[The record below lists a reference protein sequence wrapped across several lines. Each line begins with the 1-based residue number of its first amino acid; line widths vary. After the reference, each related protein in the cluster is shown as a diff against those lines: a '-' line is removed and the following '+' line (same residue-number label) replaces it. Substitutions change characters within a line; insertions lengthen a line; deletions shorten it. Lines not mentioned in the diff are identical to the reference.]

1 LRLNAPQ
8 ITNNAFER
16 VTNKKNALKRKNS
29 VFFSESW
36 RLNAILYKFFFMGIT
51 AQQIHDELKKG
62 GVVVKMK
69 NE

>member
-1 LRLNAPQ
+1 VRLNALQ
-8 ITNNAFER
+8 ITNDAFER

-36 RLNAILYKFFFMGIT
+36 RLNAILYNFFFMGIT

-62 GVVVKMK
+62 DDVVNIK